1 MTLNI
6 KKIADIVIVQCCAAQ
21 HCTADVRNMVS
32 LPRYVCTKCGR
43 GFASARSGRRHV
55 KNVEGGYGY
64 IVTEASYRTAL
75 TTGMIP
81 PPIPIFQRPKP
92 KKDLNWSDIAL
103 EEMHRGY
110 WRRMGEKMADQQFT
124 SASQQ
129 FTSASQQFTSAVMD
143 VSKIFQTLTPPSPS
157 SPAQPTTTTPIQGG
171 AAAAS
176 SQDRLKDF
184 LLDTSYLQNMDKEE
198 RINFLRKIG
207 ESSIGQVKREKSS

>member
-6 KKIADIVIVQCCAAQ
+6 EKIADIAVVQCCAAR
-21 HCTADVRNMVS
+21 HCTADVRNMVG
-32 LPRYVCTKCGR
+32 LPRYVCIKCGR

-64 IVTEASYRTAL
+64 IVTEASYRAAL

-92 KKDLNWSDIAL
+92 KKDFNWSDIAL

-110 WRRMGEKMADQQFT
+110 YRRIGEMMADQQM
-124 SASQQ
+124 ADQQKMADPQ
-129 FTSASQQFTSAVMD
+129 FTLAGMD

-157 SPAQPTTTTPIQGG
+157 SPAQPTTTTPIQG

-184 LLDTSYLQNMDKEE
+184 LLNTSYLQNMNKEE
-198 RINFLRKIG
+198 WINFLRKIG
-207 ESSIGQVKREKSS
+207 EKGSIGQVKREKSS

>member
-1 MTLNI
+1 
-6 KKIADIVIVQCCAAQ
+6 
-21 HCTADVRNMVS
+21 
-32 LPRYVCTKCGR
+32 VCIKCGR

-92 KKDLNWSDIAL
+92 RKDLNWFDIGL

-110 WRRMGEKMADQQFT
+110 WRRIGEMMADQQFT
-124 SASQQ
+124 PADQQ
-129 FTSASQQFTSAVMD
+129 STSAGMD

-157 SPAQPTTTTPIQGG
+157 SPAQPTTTTPIQGAAA

-184 LLDTSYLQNMDKEE
+184 LLNTSYLQNMNKEE
-198 RINFLRKIG
+198 LINFLRKIG
-207 ESSIGQVKREKSS
+207 KSSQ